1 MATVLERPEGAAES
15 VNIDAFLRELTS
27 LSQRYRIGL
36 TDGAT
41 LYAMEPE
48 DLHRAYGANDE
59 SALSFN

>member
-1 MATVLERPEGAAES
+1 MASVLERPESAAE
-15 VNIDAFLRELTS
+15 NINVSAFLRELTS

-41 LYAMEPE
+41 LYAMELE
-48 DLHRAYGANDE
+48 DLHRTYDVNDE